1 MSRPA
6 KFAGLLT
13 LALSSLLFGQSQAQV
28 TARSSGNDTAVPFS
42 AINSS
47 LNSAADDALSMQRST
62 APALHPLGYMLP
74 ASSATLPDPKNVPID
89 ALIRSIL
96 LREGVPAELAAV
108 VKVESSGNPFAQS
121 PKGARGLWQLM
132 PETARRYGL
141 QVDSRLDER
150 ISVDKSTT
158 VAARYLRDLYS
169 QFGSWPMALAAY
181 NTGEANLRR
190 AIDRAQSNQFAVLSV
205 LRVIPAETRN
215 YVPAV
220 LSNIKPAFTLQPFGS
235 SDDLRKPLVYAE
247 RSPDLTRAD
256 GVKP

>member
-1 MSRPA
+1 
-6 KFAGLLT
+6 
-13 LALSSLLFGQSQAQV
+13 
-28 TARSSGNDTAVPFS
+28 
-42 AINSS
+42 
-47 LNSAADDALSMQRST
+47 LNSAADDALSTQRGT
-62 APALHPLGYMLP
+62 APALRRLGYVLP
-74 ASSATLPDPKNVPID
+74 ASVTLPDPKNVPTD

-96 LREGVPAELAAV
+96 LREGVPAELAVV

-121 PKGARGLWQLM
+121 PRGARGLWQLM

-150 ISVDKSTT
+150 VSVDKSTT
-158 VAARYLRDLYS
+158 AAARYLRDLYS

-205 LRVIPAETRN
+205 LGVIPAETRN

-220 LSNIKPAFTLQPFGS
+220 LANIKPAFALQPFDQ
-235 SDDLRKPLVYAE
+235 SDVSRKPLVYAE